1 MSKTRRRNNERDYY
15 DGDYES
21 RQETKNKKLERR
33 IERALRVGDVEELT
47 VEDGID
53 PDYFDYMVEEEL
65 MDLQNADVQFSK

>member
-53 PDYFDYMVEEEL
+53 PDYFDYMIEEEL
-65 MDLQNADVQFSK
+65 MDLQNADVQLSK

>member
-33 IERALRVGDVEELT
+33 IERALRVGDIEELT
-47 VEDGID
+47 VEDGMD
-53 PDYFDYMVEEEL
+53 PDYFDYIVEEEL
-65 MDLQNADVQFSK
+65 MELQNADVQLSK

>member
-33 IERALRVGDVEELT
+33 IERALRVGDIEELT
-47 VEDGID
+47 VEDGMD
-53 PDYFDYMVEEEL
+53 PDYFDYIVEEEL
-65 MDLQNADVQFSK
+65 MELQDADVQLSK

>member
-47 VEDGID
+47 VEDGMD

-65 MDLQNADVQFSK
+65 MELQDADVQFSK

>member
-53 PDYFDYMVEEEL
+53 PDDYANWLDEEL
-65 MDLQNADVQFSK
+65 MDLQNADVQLSK

>member
-21 RQETKNKKLERR
+21 RQEIKNKKMERR
-33 IERALRVGDVEELT
+33 YERALRVGDVEELT

-53 PDYFDYMVEEEL
+53 PDDYENMLDEEL
-65 MDLQNADVQFSK
+65 LELQHAHL

>member
-21 RQETKNKKLERR
+21 RQEPRNKKLERR
-33 IERALRVGDVEELT
+33 YERALRVKSIEDLT

-53 PDYFDYMVEEEL
+53 PDDYENMLDEEL
-65 MDLQNADVQFSK
+65 LELQDAHI

>member
-47 VEDGID
+47 VEDGMD
-53 PDYFDYMVEEEL
+53 PDYFDYMIEEEL

>member
-15 DGDYES
+15 DGDFES
-21 RQETKNKKLERR
+21 RQEIKNKKLERR

-47 VEDGID
+47 DEDGMD

-65 MDLQNADVQFSK
+65 MELQNADI

>member
-33 IERALRVGDVEELT
+33 IERALRVGDVEQLT

-53 PDYFDYMVEEEL
+53 PDDYANWLDEEL
-65 MDLQNADVQFSK
+65 MDLQNADVQLSK

>member
-33 IERALRVGDVEELT
+33 IERALRVGDIEELT

-53 PDYFDYMVEEEL
+53 PDDYENMLDEEL
-65 MDLQNADVQFSK
+65 LELQNAHL

>member
-33 IERALRVGDVEELT
+33 IERALRVGDIEELT
-47 VEDGID
+47 VEDGMD
-53 PDYFDYMVEEEL
+53 PDYFDYIVEEEL
-65 MDLQNADVQFSK
+65 LELQDADVQLSK

>member
-33 IERALRVGDVEELT
+33 IERALRVGDVEQLT

-53 PDYFDYMVEEEL
+53 PDYFDYMIEEEL
-65 MDLQNADVQFSK
+65 MDLQNADVQLSK

>member
-15 DGDYES
+15 DGDFES

-53 PDYFDYMVEEEL
+53 PDDFENMLDEEL
-65 MDLQNADVQFSK
+65 LELQHAHL

>member
-15 DGDYES
+15 DGDFES

-47 VEDGID
+47 DEDGMD

-65 MDLQNADVQFSK
+65 MELQNADIQLS

>member
-33 IERALRVGDVEELT
+33 IDRALRVGDVEELT

-65 MDLQNADVQFSK
+65 MELQDADVQLSK

>member
-21 RQETKNKKLERR
+21 RQEIKNKKMERR
-33 IERALRVGDVEELT
+33 YERALRVGDVEELT

-53 PDYFDYMVEEEL
+53 PDDYENMLDEEL
-65 MDLQNADVQFSK
+65 LELQHAQL